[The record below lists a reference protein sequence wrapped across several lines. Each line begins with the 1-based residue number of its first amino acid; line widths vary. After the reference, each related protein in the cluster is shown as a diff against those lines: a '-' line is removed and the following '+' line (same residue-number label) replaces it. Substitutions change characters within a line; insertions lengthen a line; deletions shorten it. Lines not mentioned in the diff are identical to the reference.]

1 MDHRLVRKK
10 IFFNK
15 PLSLSLCQLRVPIN
29 PPSDKLRPRC
39 TAILPPHSKPP
50 IAQFPRI
57 RERDCSSGNGVCV
70 CVQEIR
76 GRRRWRRGLTQVTE
90 SRNLSSRCRTRKR
103 SPSKRS
109 FVRVLLVFRSRRALD
124 VAPSPPFPSFLLPA
138 SRWTSKIGSL

>member
-15 PLSLSLCQLRVPIN
+15 PLSLSLSLCQLRVPIN

-57 RERDCSSGNGVCV
+57 RERLQQWKWCV

-76 GRRRWRRGLTQVTE
+76 WRRRWRRGLTQVTE

-138 SRWTSKIGSL
+138 SRWTSKIDSL